1 MVAQSVLT
9 AIITTYEHLYP
20 ILVFHFEM
28 KLNKYHF
35 PQIWWCKLD
44 YIPILIWSQ
53 YVSEK
58 YIALYIYASSWRP
71 GVECAFVQRQ
81 TERPVLHGPCP
92 GAREKNYSDIC

>member
-35 PQIWWCKLD
+35 PQIW
-44 YIPILIWSQ
+44 
-53 YVSEK
+53 
-58 YIALYIYASSWRP
+58 
-71 GVECAFVQRQ
+71 
-81 TERPVLHGPCP
+81 
-92 GAREKNYSDIC
+92 